1 MRLNSL
7 VKHGKMNQ
15 AEADELL
22 AVWRANSSLSKVMN
36 INKYCCTKCGGPG
49 PMHITPISQAEP
61 GKTSPAEVDKMLSLA
76 YGGPNPNELIL
87 DDIIRKL
94 NIKAERF
101 VTYNN
106 QVIDLEHV
114 LYLETFK
121 TGDGYWIILDGSTWN
136 SESDCYNNAP
146 YIQSDVAEEFKQV
159 WMTYLTYKKN

>member
-1 MRLNSL
+1 MSEKTIITRLNSL
-7 VKHGKMNQ
+7 VEHGKMNQ

-36 INKYCCTKCGGPG
+36 INKYCCHKCGGPL
-49 PMHITPISQAEP
+49 PITSIKQAEP
-61 GKTSPAEVDKMLSLA
+61 GKISQADVRQRVADTLLQDSIETLGTAPDK
-76 YGGPNPNELIL
+76 
-87 DDIIRKL
+87 
-94 NIKAERF
+94 RF

-106 QVIDLEHV
+106 QVIDLERV
-114 LYLETFK
+114 MYLETFK
-121 TGDGYWIILDGSTWN
+121 TGNGYWIILDGSTWN